1 MPKSFSGRI
10 AADEMADILT
20 GVLKG
25 GLDGTVIWILQQPGI
40 RDNEFVCGWRQQ
52 WDFPEFGNQPV
63 NRMKNNR
70 DTGRTEKRCQIV
82 DNMTPKLQHI
92 VYYRVP
98 GNTSFFYRNVTGR

>member
-10 AADEMADILT
+10 AADEMTDILT

-40 RDNEFVCGWRQQ
+40 RDNEFVCGRRQQ

-63 NRMKNNR
+63 NRMKSNR

-82 DNMTPKLQHI
+82 DNLTPKLQYI
-92 VYYRVP
+92 VYYRVLR
-98 GNTSFFYRNVTGR
+98 NTRLFYKNVTGR